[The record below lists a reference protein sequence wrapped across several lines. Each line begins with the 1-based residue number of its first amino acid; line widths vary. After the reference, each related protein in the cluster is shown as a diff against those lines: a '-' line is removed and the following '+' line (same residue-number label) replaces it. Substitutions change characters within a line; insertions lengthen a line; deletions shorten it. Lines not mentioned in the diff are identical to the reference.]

1 MENNPATQKTE
12 LRRRPTAAQLRLE
25 LERESKKR
33 KFPRFLKVL
42 LFLLVVVLIAAI
54 TFFCLLSGYVVYGDS
69 MMPTLQEGDLVLAI
83 PNAQTQ
89 PGDLVAFRHD
99 ERILIKRAVGAP
111 GDQIEV
117 SDNGTVRIN
126 GVDLS
131 EPYAQFAAGAANDI
145 TYPFQ
150 VSDGSWFVLGDNRG
164 SSVDSR
170 SRILGTID
178 NRQMLGKIF
187 IRVWPLTRFEVF
199 DPDFFQE
206 FIATLKR

>member
-131 EPYAQFAAGAANDI
+131 EPMPSLRRVQPMTSPILSRFRMAAGLFWVTTGAARWI
-145 TYPFQ
+145 PEA
-150 VSDGSWFVLGDNRG
+150 G
-164 SSVDSR
+164 SSA
-170 SRILGTID
+170 
-178 NRQMLGKIF
+178 
-187 IRVWPLTRFEVF
+187 PLTTGRCLARFSS
-199 DPDFFQE
+199 
-206 FIATLKR
+206 ASGL